1 MTTLKILK
9 MEANDKTDSNNRF
22 MIHNS
27 TRINDCRIITL
38 KRHHHANG
46 NLTAVNNG
54 VDLPFNI
61 QRTFYIYD
69 VPGGAERGGHSHYTC
84 HEFII
89 AISGSFDVTIDD
101 GHDRFTYTLNR
112 PYQGLLV
119 VPGIWRTLQNF
130 SSGSVC
136 LALASHHFDEEDYVR
151 EYETF
156 CRLKQTDDGNQ

>member
-1 MTTLKILK
+1 
-9 MEANDKTDSNNRF
+9 MEDLNSIEKLR
-22 MIHNS
+22 IHNKS
-27 TRINDCRIITL
+27 LINDCRIISL
-38 KRHHHANG
+38 AKHHHANG

-54 VDLPFNI
+54 VELPSDI

-89 AISGSFDVTIDD
+89 AISGSFDVIVDD
-101 GHDRFTYTLNR
+101 GTDQFTYTLNR

-119 VPGIWRTLQNF
+119 VPGIWRTLKNF

-136 LALASHHFDEEDYVR
+136 LAIASHHFDEQDYIR
-151 EYETF
+151 DYDTF
-156 CRLKQTDDGNQ
+156 LQYKHSVKKEE

>member
-1 MTTLKILK
+1 
-9 MEANDKTDSNNRF
+9 MEQMNSIDRIT
-22 MIHNS
+22 IHNQS
-27 TRINDCRIITL
+27 RIKDCRIITL
-38 KRHHHANG
+38 DKHHHANG

-54 VDLPFNI
+54 VELPFNI

-69 VPGGAERGGHSHYTC
+69 VPGGAERGGHSHYLC
-84 HEFII
+84 QEFII

-136 LALASHHFDEEDYVR
+136 LALASHHYDEEDYVR
-151 EYETF
+151 DYNKYLE
-156 CRLKQTDDGNQ
+156 LKHSANNIEE

>member
-1 MTTLKILK
+1 M
-9 MEANDKTDSNNRF
+9 MEQMNSIDRIT
-22 MIHNS
+22 IHNQS
-27 TRINDCRIITL
+27 RIKDCRIITL
-38 KRHHHANG
+38 DKHHHANG

-54 VDLPFNI
+54 VELPFNI

-69 VPGGAERGGHSHYTC
+69 VPGGAERGGHSHYLC
-84 HEFII
+84 QEFII

-136 LALASHHFDEEDYVR
+136 LALASHHYDEEDYVR
-151 EYETF
+151 DYDKYLE
-156 CRLKQTDDGNQ
+156 LKHSANHNEEE

>member
-1 MTTLKILK
+1 MDSMTDKIK
-9 MEANDKTDSNNRF
+9 
-22 MIHNS
+22 IHKQS
-27 TRINDCRIITL
+27 HINDCRIITL
-38 KRHHHANG
+38 NRNHHANG

-54 VDLPFNI
+54 VDLPFDI

-89 AISGSFDVTIDD
+89 AISGSFDVTVND
-101 GHDRFTYTLNR
+101 GVDQYTYTLNR

-136 LALASHHFDEEDYVR
+136 LALASHHYDENDYVR
-151 EYETF
+151 DYEMF
-156 CRLKQTDDGNQ
+156 LKLKDVPNE

>member
-1 MTTLKILK
+1 MDILNSIDKI
-9 MEANDKTDSNNRF
+9 R
-22 MIHNS
+22 IHNQS
-27 TRINDCRIITL
+27 RINDCRIITL
-38 KRHHHANG
+38 NKNHHANG

-101 GHDRFTYTLNR
+101 GIDQYTYTLNR

-136 LALASHHFDEEDYVR
+136 LALASHHYDEHDYVR
-151 EYETF
+151 DYQQF
-156 CRLKQTDDGNQ
+156 LKLKNDSTEL

>member
-1 MTTLKILK
+1 M
-9 MEANDKTDSNNRF
+9 MEQMNSIDRIT
-22 MIHNS
+22 IHNQS
-27 TRINDCRIITL
+27 RIKDCRIITL
-38 KRHHHANG
+38 DKHHHANG

-54 VDLPFNI
+54 VELPFNI

-69 VPGGAERGGHSHYTC
+69 VPGGAERGGHSHYLC
-84 HEFII
+84 QEFII

-136 LALASHHFDEEDYVR
+136 LALASHHYDEEDYVR
-151 EYETF
+151 DYNKYLE
-156 CRLKQTDDGNQ
+156 LKHSANNIEE

>member
-1 MTTLKILK
+1 MEKLTNEEK
-9 MEANDKTDSNNRF
+9 MK
-22 MIHNS
+22 IHNKS
-27 TRINDCRIITL
+27 CIDDCKIITL
-38 KRHHHANG
+38 NRNHHANG

-54 VDLPFNI
+54 IDLPFNI
-61 QRTFYIYD
+61 ERTFYIYD

-84 HEFII
+84 NEFIV
-89 AISGSFDVTIDD
+89 AISGSFDVTVDD
-101 GHDRFTYTLNR
+101 GNKRFTYTLNR

-151 EYETF
+151 DYSDF
-156 CRLKQTDDGNQ
+156 IKLKSSYKK

>member
-1 MTTLKILK
+1 MKPTNAPNELDMHSETCIK
-9 MEANDKTDSNNRF
+9 
-22 MIHNS
+22 
-27 TRINDCRIITL
+27 DCRIITL
-38 KRHHHANG
+38 KKHHHANG
-46 NLTAVNNG
+46 SLTAVNNG
-54 VDLPFNI
+54 TDLPYDI
-61 QRTFYIYD
+61 QRTFFIYD

-101 GHDRFTYTLNR
+101 GMDKRTYTLNR

-136 LALASHHFDEEDYVR
+136 LALASHHYEEDDYVR
-151 EYETF
+151 DYQHFLE
-156 CRLKQTDDGNQ
+156 LKDINK

>member
-1 MTTLKILK
+1 MDSIEKIK
-9 MEANDKTDSNNRF
+9 
-22 MIHNS
+22 IHNQS
-27 TRINDCRIITL
+27 SINDCEIITL
-38 KRHHHANG
+38 NRNHHANG

-69 VPGGAERGGHSHYTC
+69 VPGGAARGGHSHYTC

-101 GHDRFTYTLNR
+101 GVNQFTYTLNR

-119 VPGIWRTLQNF
+119 VPGIWRTLQIF

-136 LALASHHFDEEDYVR
+136 LALASHHYDEDDYVR
-151 EYETF
+151 DYDMF
-156 CRLKQTDDGNQ
+156 LKLKTSQFELSPIE

>member
-1 MTTLKILK
+1 MDQENSI
-9 MEANDKTDSNNRF
+9 DRIQIHSQSRITDC
-22 MIHNS
+22 H
-27 TRINDCRIITL
+27 IITL
-38 KRHHHANG
+38 SRHHHANG

-54 VDLPFNI
+54 LDLPFDI

-101 GHDRFTYTLNR
+101 GSEKRTYTLNR

-136 LALASHHFDEEDYVR
+136 LALASHHYDEDDYVR
-151 EYETF
+151 NYEQF
-156 CRLKQTDDGNQ
+156 KRLKLANTD